1 MDLEEL
7 KQTEI
12 WQLYEKGRNYCRLI
26 NLYTDTDKHYEFY
39 NGDQWKG
46 LKVKGIEPVQLNFIK
61 SIIKYKVGTINSNQ
75 WAVNYSSDNFENKE
89 FRKLGAKVCELLN
102 KRASKVWDRDGL
114 DLKIRKVTKD
124 AAIND
129 EGIIYVT
136 YDLDKQNPVNEIISK
151 NDIQYGNEND
161 SDIQRQ
167 PYIIL
172 KQRRPVIE
180 VQEMARKEGL
190 SEEKIKY
197 IVGDNDTF
205 EEAGESAKQEKD
217 NHCTL
222 ITKLYKE
229 NGTVHFAKATRW
241 LDIKEDTDS
250 GLTLYPIAHMVWE
263 EKEGSARGEGEV
275 RHLIPNQI
283 EVNKT
288 LMRRLITVK
297 QTAYPQK
304 VVNMDKIQNP
314 NAINEV
320 GGILKTK
327 GGMSVEDVSKIFSV
341 VNPSQMSPDVEK
353 LQNELI
359 SQSRELAGAGD
370 IATGDVNPEDAS
382 GKAILAVQQAAQQ
395 PLIEQLSGLKD
406 LIESMAR
413 IWLDMWTVYS
423 EEGITLEEE
432 VQDENGQEYTV
443 PFKVDQV
450 TLEELQASCRVDI
463 TPKGAFDKF
472 AQEQSLENLLN
483 NGYFSI
489 QRLAE
494 LKIYAKV
501 LDDDSTMPKQKIEE
515 AITFMEEEQQR
526 IAMIEQ
532 QAQLMQER
540 ANQFLMSDPD
550 AQAEQLLEAE
560 LQAEREAIP
569 TEREEI
575 PEERETTEEEAE
587 VIEEE

>member
-1 MDLEEL
+1 
-7 KQTEI
+7 
-12 WQLYEKGRNYCRLI
+12 
-26 NLYTDTDKHYEFY
+26 
-39 NGDQWKG
+39 
-46 LKVKGIEPVQLNFIK
+46 
-61 SIIKYKVGTINSNQ
+61 
-75 WAVNYSSDNFENKE
+75 
-89 FRKLGAKVCELLN
+89 
-102 KRASKVWDRDGL
+102 
-114 DLKIRKVTKD
+114 
-124 AAIND
+124 
-129 EGIIYVT
+129 
-136 YDLDKQNPVNEIISK
+136 
-151 NDIQYGNEND
+151 
-161 SDIQRQ
+161 
-167 PYIIL
+167 
-172 KQRRPVIE
+172 
-180 VQEMARKEGL
+180 
-190 SEEKIKY
+190 
-197 IVGDNDTF
+197 
-205 EEAGESAKQEKD
+205 
-217 NHCTL
+217 
-222 ITKLYKE
+222 
-229 NGTVHFAKATRW
+229 
-241 LDIKEDTDS
+241 
-250 GLTLYPIAHMVWE
+250 
-263 EKEGSARGEGEV
+263 
-275 RHLIPNQI
+275 
-283 EVNKT
+283 
-288 LMRRLITVK
+288 
-297 QTAYPQK
+297 
-304 VVNMDKIQNP
+304 
-314 NAINEV
+314 
-320 GGILKTK
+320 
-327 GGMSVEDVSKIFSV
+327 MSVEDVSKIFSV

-515 AITFMEEEQQR
+515 AITYMEEEQQR

-575 PEERETTEEEAE
+575 PEEREATEEEAE